1 MSQTRT
7 RIIAAVG
14 VSDEET
20 AHLRLLMRQ
29 AAPELASRWRW
40 GTESAADLLVIDAD
54 TFAGQMAHT
63 RALAAGVRCAV
74 FTGNDADPA
83 VDAGSDLRLTRPL
96 KRTDV
101 LALLGG
107 FEAQGGAANTIQP
120 TAHFQFDPSLE
131 SIELSGGGNVAEPSV
146 AAWMHEHA
154 AADVAQGL
162 DEWMRGDLHAEPEH
176 VSPVPGFDSETATFS
191 EGRVNVARSDMEAP
205 TDAPLR
211 TRTSPSTPSMPR
223 RVPLDDSA
231 HALPRWLRT
240 DLLGGPAQIHW
251 EGGGILS
258 LDPKHQV
265 FHCASGL
272 STLEDYV
279 RRPSRRSDWHSLT
292 SSELSQLREHQPAQP
307 YAVLLWLHALLAADG
322 KLSAHLDPGGS
333 YLLNGWLEI
342 RRDYP
347 QQARIAAAM
356 MQPARLHDMAAT
368 CNAPMSTVFAV
379 VSAFDAIGRITWTPR
394 PSRHAAEAE
403 PARGGLLQRLRQSLK
418 KD

>member
-14 VSDEET
+14 ISDEET

-29 AAPELASRWRW
+29 AASELTSRWRW
-40 GTESAADLLVIDAD
+40 GAESAADLLVIDAD
-54 TFAGQMAHT
+54 TFAGQMAQT

-74 FTGNDADPA
+74 FTSNDADPA

-107 FEAQGGAANTIQP
+107 FDAQGGAANTIH
-120 TAHFQFDPSLE
+120 TAHFHFDPLPE
-131 SIELSGGGNVAEPSV
+131 SMDVAGAGNVVESSV
-146 AAWMHEHA
+146 AAGMQKHVA
-154 AADVAQGL
+154 TDVAQGL
-162 DEWMRGDLHAEPEH
+162 DEWMRGDLHAEPKPA
-176 VSPVPGFDSETATFS
+176 SPVPGFDSETATFS
-191 EGRVNVARSDMEAP
+191 EGRVNVARSDMDAP

-211 TRTSPSTPSMPR
+211 TRTSASTPSMPR

-231 HALPRWLRT
+231 HALPRWLQT
-240 DLLGGPAQIHW
+240 DLLGGPAQIQW
-251 EGGGILS
+251 QGAGILS

-265 FHCASGL
+265 FHCATGL

-279 RRPSRRSDWHSLT
+279 RRPSRRSDWRSLT
-292 SSELSQLREHQPAQP
+292 SSELAQLREQQPAQP
-307 YAVLLWLHALLAADG
+307 YAALLWLHALLAADG

-356 MQPARLHDMAAT
+356 MQPARLHDMAAAS
-368 CNAPMSTVFAV
+368 NAPMSTVFAV
-379 VSAFDAIGRITWTPR
+379 VSAFDAIGRISWTPR
-394 PSRHAAEAE
+394 PSRHAVEPE
-403 PARGGLLQRLRQSLK
+403 PARGGLLQRLRDSFK
-418 KD
+418 KE